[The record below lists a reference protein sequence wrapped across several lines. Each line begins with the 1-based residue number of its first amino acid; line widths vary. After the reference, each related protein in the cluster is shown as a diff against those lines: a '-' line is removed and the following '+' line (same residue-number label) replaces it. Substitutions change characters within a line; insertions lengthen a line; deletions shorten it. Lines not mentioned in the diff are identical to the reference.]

1 MEKRFRIGNIVIS
14 PEFVAKF
21 TAVVVAGLLFLRDIG
36 GVGISSL
43 MVTVIVFIAFMLLD
57 YEHVCC
63 LTLFLVPFISG
74 ISAGRVMLLA
84 SIFLLIKSKRIKLSQ
99 IFMICFVVFME
110 LYASR
115 WYPDPNHAE
124 IFPYLACSA
133 VLFLMILIDYDINY
147 RKCVMFYYIG
157 IVAAIGISLIGSV
170 ASGGLTAST
179 LVSSRGHIG
188 GYLVSVDGARL
199 SFNANTYAYY
209 CIAGITCGFVLMK
222 NTKLANMRKLIMI
235 LTYML
240 LFAGV
245 FSVSR
250 TFLLVASLCLFLYVI
265 SETDNVKRI
274 VKFGLLILIILIAG
288 IYIMETNSAIINAWV
303 FRFTGEDIETGGQRV
318 TLFQQ
323 YMDVFWSNERL
334 QWFGAGV
341 TQYRG
346 VTHVYNSMHNS
357 LQQILICFGIP
368 GCILYLIALASPIL
382 KMRKDKIPL
391 LYWLPFISC
400 VIFLQSIQFLNPCMF
415 IPTYVVCVYALRLGR
430 DAKKNEKI
438 YNYS

>member
-1 MEKRFRIGNIVIS
+1 MEMRFRIGNIGIS
-14 PEFVAKF
+14 PDIVAKLS
-21 TAVVVAGLLFLRDIG
+21 AAVVAGLLFLRDIG
-36 GVGISSL
+36 GASVSSL
-43 MVTVIVFIAFMLLD
+43 MITVIVFIAFVLLD
-57 YEHVCC
+57 YEYVCC

-84 SIFLLIKSKRIKLSQ
+84 SVFLLIKLKIIKISQ
-99 IFMICFVVFME
+99 VFMICFVIFME

-115 WYPDPNHAE
+115 YYPDSNHAE

-133 VLFLMILIDYDINY
+133 VLFLMILIDYDIDY
-147 RKCVMFYYIG
+147 RKCVMFYFIG

-188 GYLVSVDGARL
+188 SSLVSVDGARL

-209 CIAGITCGFVLMK
+209 CIAGMTCGFVLIK
-222 NTKLANMRKLIMI
+222 NTKSVNMKKFIMI
-235 LTYML
+235 LTYLL

-250 TFLLVASLCLFLYVI
+250 TFLLVAALCVFLYVI
-265 SETDNVKRI
+265 SETNNVKRI
-274 VKFGLLILIILIAG
+274 AKFGILILIIVIAG
-288 IYIMETNSAIINAWV
+288 LYILESNSAIINAWV

-318 TLFQQ
+318 TLFRQ

-346 VTHVYNSMHNS
+346 VTNVYNSMHNS
-357 LQQILICFGIP
+357 LQQILVCLGIP
-368 GCILYLIALASPIL
+368 GCVIYLIALASPIIKL
-382 KMRKDKIPL
+382 RHEKISL
-391 LYWLPFISC
+391 LFWLPFIGC

-415 IPTYVVCVYALRLGR
+415 IPTYITCIFSLRMGR
-430 DAKKNEKI
+430 ANIWEE
-438 YNYS
+438 NLL